1 MSTNL
6 FNPSDRGCYPSRW
19 PLYRGKQLFQVID
32 EHSKEG
38 KEELLSVSHIT
49 GITPRSQK
57 KVTMFQSESL
67 VGYKLCQVGDIVANT
82 MWTWQG
88 AIGVSNY
95 EGVVSPAYNVY
106 RLKDAIYNP
115 RFLDILLRERRL
127 IDIYHSLSTGI
138 RPSRLRLYPDVF
150 LTIRFPVPSR
160 KEQDNIVRYLDWKI
174 SGINR
179 LISNHKKEIVLLEEL
194 RQELINKTVASL
206 IVKND
211 CAMSRLKSITRCN
224 QKTLDESTS
233 PDYLFRYVDIG
244 SVDPQNGIAH
254 YEKIT
259 FDKAP
264 SRARR
269 IVKRNDI
276 IISTVRTY
284 LRAITMIDDDA
295 DVVVS
300 TGFAIITPLGIDSK
314 YLEYC
319 FKSDW
324 FCDEVMRKSIGIAYP
339 AINASVL
346 MNISIP
352 VPDHDTQFAVA
363 KHLNKECTRIGN
375 SIDNKRKQIEELI
388 ALKNQLISDVVT
400 GKIDVRDIEVPDFEY
415 VVDEADISTDE
426 DRDVEETNEREE

>member
-67 VGYKLCQVGDIVANT
+67 VGYKLCQVGDIVADT

-300 TGFAIITPLGIDSK
+300 TGFAVITPLGIDSK